1 MRADAQK
8 LTEDEA
14 ALTAF
19 RVGMTELEQNVR
31 SVRQRREHGAGV
43 FNELQMEKMA
53 VGQEIALL
61 EQAMASQKNRWDGQQ
76 KQMASVKEQIE
87 SLSQQNEQ
95 TEKKL
100 KKSSGKN
107 RSNKSGSGS

>member
-1 MRADAQK
+1 MADQNRSEEQRRRLTEQIEVLTSQCRADAQK

-31 SVRQRREHGAGV
+31 SAQQRREHGAGV

-53 VGQEIALL
+53 VGQKLRCWNRRWHRKKI
-61 EQAMASQKNRWDGQQ
+61 RWDDQQ
-76 KQMASVKEQIE
+76 SKWH
-87 SLSQQNEQ
+87 
-95 TEKKL
+95 
-100 KKSSGKN
+100 
-107 RSNKSGSGS
+107 R